1 MFKNQIINEPYRVKN
16 YFIDLVFPE
25 HKLAIEID
33 ENGHIDRSE
42 IKEQERERVIK
53 EAGIT
58 LIRINP
64 DKKNNFDTDDEIGEI
79 QDFCNKFSFKLGKQS
94 AINKIVEDTE
104 NLAKMAK
111 QLHI

>member
-1 MFKNQIINEPYRVKN
+1 ME
-16 YFIDLVFPE
+16 
-25 HKLAIEID
+25 IEID

-42 IKEQERERVIK
+42 IKEQEREQVIK

-64 DKKNNFDTDDEIGEI
+64 DKKNFDTDDEIGET
-79 QDFCNKFSFKLGKQS
+79 QDFINISSFKLGKLS